1 MGVHNCFIRHSKNIL
16 LLFTPPTQKQ
26 RLAELESQSSME
38 RQNTATMMNQY
49 ERQLEKGRQSS
60 IHLSRNSSFI
70 SRSNVGSKTTGTSSQ
85 NGSKF
90 DTHSLLMAASRTSRD
105 SMKIQSLKDKFRSR
119 RKETTE
125 VESQPT
131 RNPQQIKERVHPEEQ
146 RHPQINGRILN
157 RQRSSNS
164 ASQSSHSSHR
174 ERQYNAVNRPD
185 QDIPEGAGLINTN
198 SGSGNRVLSDRHH
211 HVGEEMF
218 QHLHFYE
225 RSLQAV
231 GNE

>member
-1 MGVHNCFIRHSKNIL
+1 
-16 LLFTPPTQKQ
+16 
-26 RLAELESQSSME
+26 
-38 RQNTATMMNQY
+38 
-49 ERQLEKGRQSS
+49 
-60 IHLSRNSSFI
+60 
-70 SRSNVGSKTTGTSSQ
+70 
-85 NGSKF
+85 
-90 DTHSLLMAASRTSRD
+90 
-105 SMKIQSLKDKFRSR
+105 MKIQSLKDKFRSR

-125 VESQPT
+125 VESQPI
-131 RNPQQIKERVHPEEQ
+131 RNPQQTKEM
-146 RHPQINGRILN
+146 NGRILN

-198 SGSGNRVLSDRHH
+198 SGGGNRVLSDRHH